1 MPKTAA
7 AEAAPAKRSN
17 TEMSG
22 RALNWYMQRITGLAL
37 LILLILHFWVE
48 HFTASVRTGGLTFE
62 NVQQRFFH
70 NPWFVTVDV
79 LFLIV
84 ALYHGLNGVR
94 NIIFDLGRITPGY
107 KVGVTLLLFF
117 IGLTIAYWGIGAF
130 YANPHLKP
138 DTAKVA
144 AQSAQSEA
152 QVAAAR

>member
-1 MPKTAA
+1 
-7 AEAAPAKRSN
+7 
-17 TEMSG
+17 MSG

-94 NIIFDLGRITPGY
+94 NIIFDLGRLTPAY
-107 KVGVTLLLFF
+107 KVGVTLILFF

-138 DTAKVA
+138 ETAKVA
-144 AQSAQSEA
+144 AQPAQSEA

>member
-1 MPKTAA
+1 
-7 AEAAPAKRSN
+7 
-17 TEMSG
+17 MSG
-22 RALNWYMQRITGLAL
+22 RALNWYLQRITGLAL

-48 HFTASVRTGGLTFE
+48 HFTASVRAGGLTFE

-94 NIIFDLGRITPGY
+94 NIIFDLGRITPKY

-117 IGLTIAYWGIGAF
+117 IGVTIAYWGIGAF

-138 DTAKVA
+138 A
-144 AQSAQSEA
+144 ASAVTSSSSNHPSEA